1 MSRQWLR
8 LLPRSS
14 ALSPAVFKP
23 QDEEPGAASNPRG
36 HGAGRGDDASLRR
49 GVRPG
54 EGAVREVAAYLL
66 DRDHFAG
73 VPPTALVSV
82 QPQPVRSGSYASS
95 VTVQNSDSAGPAAD
109 VSQQSDSSASLA
121 GSPSSNEPGLGVK
134 VGSLQ
139 QFVHSDG
146 DCEDRGPSA
155 FPVHQ
160 ARFATIDCVRLRL
173 LMNAPRHGC
182 VPTRQHGPVH

>member
-1 MSRQWLR
+1 MSSL
-8 LLPRSS
+8 
-14 ALSPAVFKP
+14 AVFKP

-36 HGAGRGDDASLRR
+36 HVGAGSGDDASLRR

-54 EGAVREVAAYLL
+54 EGAVREVAAYVL

-82 QPQPVRSGSYASS
+82 QPQPVRSGSDAST
-95 VTVQNSDSAGPAAD
+95 VTDPNSESAGPAAD
-109 VSQQSDSSASLA
+109 VCQHSDSSAFHD
-121 GSPSSNEPGLGVK
+121 GSPDSSPGLGVK

-160 ARFATIDCVRLRL
+160 VRFGNQVLLLTSAEMWLRTKL
-173 LMNAPRHGC
+173 VKALADGHTAILC
-182 VPTRQHGPVH
+182 LTGP

>member
-1 MSRQWLR
+1 M
-8 LLPRSS
+8 
-14 ALSPAVFKP
+14 FKP

-36 HGAGRGDDASLRR
+36 HNGAGARDDASLRR

-54 EGAVREVAAYLL
+54 EGAVREVAAYVL
-66 DRDHFAG
+66 DRGHFAG

-82 QPQPVRSGSYASS
+82 QPQPVRAGSDAST
-95 VTVQNSDSAGPAAD
+95 VTDPNSDSSAGSAAD
-109 VSQQSDSSASLA
+109 VSQQSDSSAFQD
-121 GSPSSNEPGLGVK
+121 GSNPSIEPGLGVK

-155 FPVHQ
+155 FPIHQ
-160 ARFATIDCVRLRL
+160 V
-173 LMNAPRHGC
+173 
-182 VPTRQHGPVH
+182 

>member
-1 MSRQWLR
+1 MSHLTPLR
-8 LLPRSS
+8 F
-14 ALSPAVFKP
+14 AAAVFKP

-36 HGAGRGDDASLRR
+36 HGAGSGDASLRR

-54 EGAVREVAAYLL
+54 EGAVREVAAYVL
-66 DRDHFAG
+66 DRNHFAG

-82 QPQPVRSGSYASS
+82 QPQPIRS
-95 VTVQNSDSAGPAAD
+95 NSTDSNSTAPGQLSESAGIDSAG
-109 VSQQSDSSASLA
+109 VSQQSDSSASDDSGPYDA
-121 GSPSSNEPGLGVK
+121 PGLGVK

-155 FPVHQ
+155 FPVHE
-160 ARFATIDCVRLRL
+160 VRVRSQIIRPCGRL
-173 LMNAPRHGC
+173 LC
-182 VPTRQHGPVH
+182 